1 MNGLVSDVMTRE
13 VVTVEPETSF
23 REVIRIIKD
32 SRVHALPVVDAHG
45 TVLGVV
51 AESDLLVRQEQTEGR
66 VRRPWRRH
74 GRARLAGT
82 TAGEVMTSPAITID
96 PRQTLGQ
103 AARTLHKRH
112 VGRLLVVDGGRLV
125 GIVTR
130 SDLLSIFLR
139 SDDDLLAAIQAAIA
153 EIDFTPPHTITAT
166 VDNGIVVLHGSA
178 QLLSQVNAVG
188 DRVRRVPG
196 IVRLDDKAIPT
207 YDDLHVGMAGA

>member
-32 SRVHALPVVDAHG
+32 SGVHALPVVDAHG

>member
-13 VVTVEPETSF
+13 VVTVEPGTSF

-32 SRVHALPVVDAHG
+32 SGVHALPVVDAHG

-139 SDDDLLAAIQAAIA
+139 SDDDLLAVIQAAIA

-207 YDDLHVGMAGA
+207 YDDIHVGMAGA

>member
-32 SRVHALPVVDAHG
+32 SGVHALPVVDAHG

-166 VDNGIVVLHGSA
+166 VDNGIVVLQGSA

>member
-96 PRQTLGQ
+96 PGQTLGQ

-153 EIDFTPPHTITAT
+153 EIDFTPPHPITAT

-207 YDDLHVGMAGA
+207 YDDIHVGMAGA

>member
-207 YDDLHVGMAGA
+207 YDDLHVGMTGA

>member
-13 VVTVEPETSF
+13 VVTVETGTSF

-166 VDNGIVVLHGSA
+166 VDNGIVVLRGSA